1 MATREPSTREITW
14 PRAAPR
20 RYAQSEMSL
29 STISIVVVEDHAL
42 VREGTRQILAGE
54 SDFDVIGEASRGDE
68 AVQVVL
74 ATRPDVVLMDM
85 RMPGINGIEAIRQI
99 LLEAPETKVVIVS
112 AHEDEDYVR
121 EALATGAVGY
131 ILKTAPARELV
142 EGVRAVAHGSLVL
155 SPSLSRRLT
164 QSRSDPTRATDRL
177 SARELAVLRQIA
189 QGRANKEIA
198 QELGI
203 SQRTVEGHL
212 HNIFEKLRVSSRTE
226 AVIYAANHGIV
237 SIEPTENR

>member
-1 MATREPSTREITW
+1 MSTNVT
-14 PRAAPR
+14 
-20 RYAQSEMSL
+20 
-29 STISIVVVEDHAL
+29 TVVIAEDHVL
-42 VREGTRQILAGE
+42 VREGTRQILSGE
-54 SDFDVIGEASRGDE
+54 DDLSVVGEASRGDE

-74 ATRPDVVLMDM
+74 RLRPTVVLMDM
-85 RMPGINGIEAIRQI
+85 RMPGLNGIEATRQI
-99 LLEAPETKVVIVS
+99 LAQAPDTKVVIVS

-121 EALATGAVGY
+121 EALSAGAVGY

-142 EGVRAVAHGSLVL
+142 EGVRAVAAGSLVL

-164 QSRSDPTRATDRL
+164 QSRGDPARASDRL

-189 QGRANKEIA
+189 LGQANKEIA
-198 QELGI
+198 RDLGI

-226 AVIYAANHGIV
+226 AVVYAANHGIV
-237 SIEPTENR
+237 SIESGEST